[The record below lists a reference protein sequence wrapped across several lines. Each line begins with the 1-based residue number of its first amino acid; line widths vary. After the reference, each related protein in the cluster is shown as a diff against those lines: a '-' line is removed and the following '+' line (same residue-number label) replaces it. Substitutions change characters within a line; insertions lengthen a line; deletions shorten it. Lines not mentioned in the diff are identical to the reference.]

1 MGSEMI
7 QDVTRPLKQVAYVLD
22 DDSRVRVSLVELL
35 RGRGF
40 EARPFAEPCDLLT
53 ELDHLEPGVFLIDVR
68 LGSASG
74 LDVLPE
80 LARRDCMW
88 PVAII
93 TAHGDVPL
101 AVQAVRAGAFDFLE
115 KPFTGTALNAVLERG
130 FALLPEAAERS
141 RRRRRGRR
149 LILSLSKRQREVFEG
164 VVEGLTSKEIA
175 IRLGLSHRTV
185 EAYRQDMTAKLGS
198 HSVADLFELKGVLA
212 ETALEQA

>member
-1 MGSEMI
+1 MT
-7 QDVTRPLKQVAYVLD
+7 QDKTVPQRQVVYVLD
-22 DDSRVRVSLVELL
+22 DDSGVRVSLVELL
-35 RGRGF
+35 RSRGI
-40 EARPFAEPCDLLT
+40 ETRPFAQAEDLLA
-53 ELDHLEPGVFLIDVR
+53 EIDHLEPGIFLIDVR
-68 LGSASG
+68 LGSMSG

-115 KPFTGTALNAVLERG
+115 KPFTGTALKAVIDRG
-130 FALLPEAAERS
+130 MALLPEAAERS
-141 RRRRRGRR
+141 RRRQRGRR
-149 LILSLSKRQREVFEG
+149 LILSLSKRQRQVFEG

-185 EAYRQDMTAKLGS
+185 EAYRQDMTAKLGTQ
-198 HSVADLFELKGVLA
+198 SVADLFELKAVLA
-212 ETALEQA
+212 ETVLEGV

>member
-1 MGSEMI
+1 MI
-7 QDVTRPLKQVAYVLD
+7 QDISMPARQLVYVLD
-22 DDSRVRVSLVELL
+22 DDSGVRVSLVELL
-35 RGRGF
+35 RSRGI
-40 EARPFAEPCDLLT
+40 EARPFAEAEDLLA
-53 ELDHLEPGVFLIDVR
+53 ELDHLDPGVFLIDVR
-68 LGSASG
+68 LGSING
-74 LDVLPE
+74 LDLLPE
-80 LARRDCMW
+80 LAKRDCLW

-101 AVQAVRAGAFDFLE
+101 AVQAVRAGAFEFLE
-115 KPFTGTALNAVLERG
+115 KPFTGTTLKAVVDRG
-130 FALLPEAAERS
+130 LSLLPDAADRS

-198 HSVADLFELKGVLA
+198 QSVADLFELKSVLA
-212 ETALEQA
+212 QTALEET